1 MGKTWYIPSSNHIFT
16 YGGIMERRARHP
28 YEAAGPVR
36 LPYGAGALCG
46 PYEGLRAKTAKVPSS
61 CTRENPSP
69 ESESSSAG

>member
-1 MGKTWYIPSSNHIFT
+1 
-16 YGGIMERRARHP
+16 MERRARRP

-36 LPYGAGALCG
+36 LPYGARGAMRLSAACG

>member
-1 MGKTWYIPSSNHIFT
+1 
-16 YGGIMERRARHP
+16 MERGPVVPMRRRARCGSRTGP
-28 YEAAGPVR
+28 GAMRLSAA
-36 LPYGAGALCG
+36 CG